1 MVLLVMAA
9 CSGTGKS
16 TLARRVLAARPKLR
30 LSVSHTTRAPRPG
43 EENGREYH
51 FVERSRFEA
60 MVRAE
65 AFAEWAEYAGNL
77 YGTSHAEIRA
87 AEGAGV
93 DLLFDVDVVGAFAL
107 KRAFPLSTS
116 VFVLPPSFEELEARL
131 RGRGTES
138 ETSITRR
145 LAAARR
151 EVREADAFD
160 YLVVNEAVDTG
171 AAELMAVYDAATL
184 TRAER
189 QGLLDALRHMA
200 ERDAP

>member
-1 MVLLVMAA
+1 VVLLVMAA

-30 LSVSHTTRAPRPG
+30 LSVSHTTRGPRPG

-60 MVRAE
+60 MVHAA

-77 YGTSHAEIRA
+77 YGTSHAEIHA
-87 AEGAGV
+87 AEADGV

-116 VFVLPPSFEELEARL
+116 VFVLPPSFEVLEARL

-138 ETSITRR
+138 ETAITRR

-151 EVREADAFD
+151 EVGEADAFD

-171 AAELMAVYDAATL
+171 AAELMAVYDAARL

-189 QGLLDALRHMA
+189 QGLLDALRRMA
-200 ERDAP
+200 ERGAP